1 MQLIAAAA
9 LLPHCRFCGEVLR
22 QSLVDLGATPLAN
35 ALLTPAQAAAG
46 ADRAW
51 PLHVRVCERCLLVQ
65 VDIVVPPAEIF
76 SDYPYFSSVASS
88 WVAHAARFCDEV
100 CARFGLDGRSRVVE
114 IASNDGYLL
123 QHFVARGV
131 PVLGVEPAANVA
143 AAARARGIATEIGF
157 FDEAFAGY
165 DAALK
170 LEPQLNEVL
179 WNAALA
185 HLVLGDLPTGF
196 AKYESRWQNKLAQQN
211 KRQFPRPLWL
221 GDTPLAGKTLL
232 LYAEQGFG
240 DTLQFIRYATLAAA
254 QGARVIVETQPAL
267 KRLVAGVPGV
277 SAVFGQGEPLSAY
290 DLRCP
295 LMSLPLAFG
304 TTLDTIPATL
314 PYLAAPADAVA
325 RWRARFDGARARVG
339 LVFSG
344 NPEHKN
350 DRNRSIPLMRLAPVV
365 NTPGVRFVCLQKD
378 VRPAD
383 AATLQQMPQI
393 ETVAAELTDFT
404 DTAALIE
411 TLDLVV
417 TV

>member
-1 MQLIAAAA
+1 MRPRARVAGAAGEAVA
-9 LLPHCRFCGEVLR
+9 LYDRALTVRPDSFEAHNNRGTALRELNRFEEALASYDR
-22 QSLVDLGATPLAN
+22 ALTLKPDYAGALAN
-35 ALLTPAQAAAG
+35 
-46 ADRAW
+46 R
-51 PLHVRVCERCLLVQ
+51 
-65 VDIVVPPAEIF
+65 
-76 SDYPYFSSVASS
+76 
-88 WVAHAARFCDEV
+88 
-100 CARFGLDGRSRVVE
+100 
-114 IASNDGYLL
+114 
-123 QHFVARGV
+123 
-131 PVLGVEPAANVA
+131 ANVHA
-143 AAARARGIATEIGF
+143 DLRR

-185 HLVLGDLPTGF
+185 HLVLGDLPAGF

-221 GDTPLAGKTLL
+221 GETPLAGKTLL

-314 PYLAAPADAVA
+314 PYLAAPVDAVA
-325 RWRARFDGARARVG
+325 RWRACFDGARARVG

-350 DRNRSIPLMRLAPVV
+350 DRNRSIPLARLAPVV
-365 NTPGVRFVCLQKD
+365 NTPGVRFICLQKD

-417 TV
+417 TVDTSVAHLAGALGKPVWLLLPWLPDFRWLLDRADSPWYPSARLFRQPAMGDWDGAIDALAAALAERFPA